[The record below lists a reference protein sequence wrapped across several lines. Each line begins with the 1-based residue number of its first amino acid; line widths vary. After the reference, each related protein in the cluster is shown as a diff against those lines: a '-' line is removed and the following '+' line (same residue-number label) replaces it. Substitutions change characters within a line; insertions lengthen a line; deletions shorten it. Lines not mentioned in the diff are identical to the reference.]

1 MKNKLIP
8 KHQKAG
14 KILINEPVSEST
26 YREQSPLSLQEQ
38 QFIMMKNNMGRIPT
52 QAEQM
57 MQERSRQSSLYSDA
71 VNTGVIKEAKE
82 DNIKNNFFKGYNNF
96 RYSHPWAE
104 ALSYTPIIGDG
115 MDLISLAGDI
125 NNKDYINA
133 GLGLG
138 MLALPNFIQKPLQKY
153 GKFQNKYYNKVVN
166 IPNNHILNVDLKKQE
181 IPKSTIHIKNVD
193 KEIKTNAFRKFA
205 KSNEDVKNPISENMN
220 NLNEKQLY
228 MVNKLKE
235 QGYDL
240 SKIDLSDLD
249 KAFEQRELL
258 LKQTHPDGRY
268 TIISPDADGISYGI
282 YVYNDNNIIGHAGA
296 HNRANHKGYFMMSN
310 IQKDLGSIEKGVS
323 EQIYNAVIEQAHNL
337 GYKGLAS
344 GYDLRQPEAT
354 RRVWRK
360 YNDKTLLGTYGT
372 HSFYNPRTRIQTIFS
387 NQPIYGLN
395 NSTSV
400 HYPTKSLLFDPSIID
415 DSGTM
420 HVDWDNKNIEYKQG
434 GTIKF
439 NPFNKFRI

>member
-1 MKNKLIP
+1 MKKKLIP

-26 YREQSPLSLQEQ
+26 YREQLPLNLQEQ
-38 QFIMMKNNMGRIPT
+38 QFIMMKNNMRRVPT

-57 MQERSRQSSLYSDA
+57 MQERSRQSELYSDA
-71 VNTGVIKEAKE
+71 VHTGVIKEAKE
-82 DNIKNNFFKGYNNF
+82 DNIKNNFFRNYNNF

-125 NNKDYINA
+125 NNKNYINA
-133 GLGLG
+133 GLSLG

-153 GKFQNKYYNKVVN
+153 GKLQNKYYNKVVN

-181 IPKSTIHIKNVD
+181 IPKSTIHIKDAD

-205 KSNEDVKNPISENMN
+205 KSNENVKNPISENMN
-220 NLNEKQLY
+220 NLNEAQLY
-228 MVNKLKE
+228 IVNKLKE

-249 KAFEQRELL
+249 KAFEQREIL
-258 LKQTHPDGRY
+258 LKQTHPNGRY
-268 TIISPDADGISYGI
+268 TIINPHNGGYNI
-282 YVYNDNNIIGHAGA
+282 YIYKDNNRIGDAGA
-296 HNRANHKGYFMMSN
+296 HISPDHKGYFKISN
-310 IQKDLGSIEKGVS
+310 ITKNLDSTEKGIT
-323 EQIYNAVIEQAHNL
+323 EQAYNAAIEQAHNL
-337 GYKGLAS
+337 GHKGLAS
-344 GYDLRQPEAT
+344 GYDLRSPAIT

-360 YNDKTLLGTYGT
+360 YNDKTLLGTYGE
-372 HSFYNPRTRIQTIFS
+372 HSFYDPRVGMSRFFL

-395 NSTSV
+395 NSTSTY
-400 HYPTKSLLFDPSIID
+400 YPTKSLLFDPSIID
-415 DSGTM
+415 DDGVM
-420 HVDWDNKNIEYKQG
+420 HIDWYNKNIEYKNG